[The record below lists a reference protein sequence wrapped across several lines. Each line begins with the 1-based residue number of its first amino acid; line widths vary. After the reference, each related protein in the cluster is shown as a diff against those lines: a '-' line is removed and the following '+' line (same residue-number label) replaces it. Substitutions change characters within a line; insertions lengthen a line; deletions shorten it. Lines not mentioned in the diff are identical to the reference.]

1 MLVDYYSKFIE
12 TSMMANKT
20 APTVIIHLKSIFAR
34 HGIPEQLISD
44 NMPFN
49 STEFKKFAKDWG
61 FQTITSSPRYPQSNG
76 MSEKAVQTVKRIL
89 KKAKDP
95 YIALLEYRNT
105 PVTGMTYSPSQL
117 LMNRTI
123 RTKLPTAREELHPK
137 LPVNVREQLEK
148 RQKQQAFFYNK
159 NAKPLPSLHVN
170 EGVRLRDTDK
180 KQWIPAK
187 VTAEAET
194 PRSYIVTTES
204 GRQYRRNRRFLLK
217 TSEPPEDTQDV
228 DIPDTL
234 TAGGT
239 KPPEVRRSKRNVTL
253 PRKFQ
258 DYVMS

>member
-1 MLVDYYSKFIE
+1 MDYYSKFIE

-89 KKAKDP
+89 KKAKDL
-95 YIALLEYRNT
+95 YIALLECRNT

-117 LMNRTI
+117 LMNRTT

-137 LPVNVREQLEK
+137 LPVNVR
-148 RQKQQAFFYNK
+148 
-159 NAKPLPSLHVN
+159 
-170 EGVRLRDTDK
+170 
-180 KQWIPAK
+180 
-187 VTAEAET
+187 
-194 PRSYIVTTES
+194 
-204 GRQYRRNRRFLLK
+204 RN
-217 TSEPPEDTQDV
+217 S
-228 DIPDTL
+228 
-234 TAGGT
+234 
-239 KPPEVRRSKRNVTL
+239 
-253 PRKFQ
+253 
-258 DYVMS
+258 